1 MQARWNATLA
11 FALAFGSALPAGAE
25 DNEPKT
31 KSSDTA
37 AATTSADTA
46 TPADAPPSAEASAPK
61 TEAEAKPKPKGKLS
75 ILSVI
80 PSFTFV
86 SDYKGDMWNRAAAMG
101 TWGGARQKLLEHG
114 FSLDFYFNQFMSGVL
129 SGGTESSTSPL
140 ATPGRN
146 VYYAG
151 LFDALLA
158 LDSGRLGIWPGGL
171 AEVHFQSKWGQSGI
185 LSDPGTIIPPNLD
198 LTLPSTANTDAFLT
212 EYWYMHLIA
221 KAKMSL
227 LFGRVSWTRLA
238 DENTFASSPFQ
249 FLNIA
254 IRNTPFLGYFT
265 AFSSHGGVVIIE
277 PHEHVGIQLLAIAQ
291 NDQDGVWG
299 SPGGFFSE
307 VTAAI
312 QMELGWKP
320 KGLRGVVRPIAAWG
334 SKDPADLSNP
344 FLLPAIVA
352 GVEVPSANNNWTIGL
367 NFEQFLFR
375 KESANP
381 HILPTLHKTE
391 FRATEQGFGL
401 FARGTYAPKN
411 RNPWNG
417 YVTFGLSGR
426 GLIPN
431 RPNDR
436 YGGGFYTFIVSSDLQ
451 DQPVIGRLG
460 TEYGGE
466 IFYNYAITSWL
477 FLTADWQY
485 TKSGLPGVKDAQV
498 FQFRL
503 QTTL

>member
-1 MQARWNATLA
+1 
-11 FALAFGSALPAGAE
+11 
-25 DNEPKT
+25 
-31 KSSDTA
+31 
-37 AATTSADTA
+37 
-46 TPADAPPSAEASAPK
+46 
-61 TEAEAKPKPKGKLS
+61 
-75 ILSVI
+75 
-80 PSFTFV
+80 
-86 SDYKGDMWNRAAAMG
+86 
-101 TWGGARQKLLEHG
+101 
-114 FSLDFYFNQFMSGVL
+114 
-129 SGGTESSTSPL
+129 
-140 ATPGRN
+140 
-146 VYYAG
+146 
-151 LFDALLA
+151 
-158 LDSGRLGIWPGGL
+158 
-171 AEVHFQSKWGQSGI
+171 
-185 LSDPGTIIPPNLD
+185 
-198 LTLPSTANTDAFLT
+198 
-212 EYWYMHLIA
+212 
-221 KAKMSL
+221 MSL
-227 LFGRVSWTRLA
+227 LFGRILWTRVA

-265 AFSSHGGVVIIE
+265 AFSSHGGAVILE
-277 PHEHVGIQLLAIAQ
+277 PNEHVGIQLLAISQ

-299 SPGGFFSE
+299 SPGGFFSD
-307 VTAAI
+307 VTAGI

-320 KGLRGVVRPIAAWG
+320 KGLRGMVRPIAAWG
-334 SKDPADLSNP
+334 SKDPSDFSNP
-344 FLLPAIVA
+344 FLIPGLLTDIVFLDDQK
-352 GVEVPSANNNWTIGL
+352 SNWTIGV

-375 KESANP
+375 KESAEP
-381 HILPTLHKTE
+381 HILPTLHKTT
-391 FRATEQGFGL
+391 FRPTEQGFGL

-451 DQPVIGRLG
+451 EQPDIGRLG
-460 TEYGGE
+460 SEYGGE

-485 TKSGLPGVKDAQV
+485 TRSGLPGVKDAQV